1 MDRED
6 DGKTLR
12 SCTKSAM
19 TPLQQT
25 GGGHHLDRMANPIY
39 PERADENHL
48 LHSHKRGEIED
59 IEEDSAAAQP
69 MILEYISGVYEKLG
83 KAHLG

>member
-25 GGGHHLDRMANPIY
+25 GGGHHLDGMANPIY
-39 PERADENHL
+39 TERADEKHL

-59 IEEDSAAAQP
+59 MEEDSAAAQP
-69 MILEYISGVYEKLG
+69 MMLQYISGVNEKLE